1 MTGQNIIL
9 TGFMGTGKTTV
20 GKLLAEVLGYEFVD
34 TDEMI
39 MAQCNSTVAQIFEA
53 EGEQGFRK
61 RERDLV
67 LELAQR
73 QSLVI
78 STGGGMML
86 DSANVNA
93 LGREGKIFCLVA
105 EPEKIIARISG
116 DRTIERPL
124 LKVADPEARV
134 AELLNE
140 RKEIY
145 GRFVQV
151 DTTGIT
157 PDAVCKVIMDML
169 ENRQRS
175 GCDGF
180 QRGGCDLFQ
189 RGGCDGY

>member
-39 MAQCNSTVAQIFEA
+39 MAQSNSTVAQIFET
-53 EGEQGFRK
+53 EGESVFRK

-86 DSANVNA
+86 DSANVDS
-93 LGREGKIFCLVA
+93 LEKEGKIFCLVA

-116 DRTIERPL
+116 DSTIERPL
-124 LKVADPEARV
+124 LKVADPEGRV

-145 GRFVQV
+145 GKFVQV
-151 DTTGIT
+151 DTTGLT
-157 PDAVCKVIMDML
+157 PEAVCKVIVDML
-169 ENRQRS
+169 EKS
-175 GCDGF
+175 
-180 QRGGCDLFQ
+180 Q